1 MVTHSDE
8 IAAYA
13 DRIIGFR
20 DGRIVSDAPVAHAV
34 KLSGVPAVAMSTTVE
49 LPL

>member
-20 DGRIVSDAPVAHAV
+20 DGLIIRDTSVTKRAPAPVEATVVHAAA
-34 KLSGVPAVAMSTTVE
+34 AVS
-49 LPL
+49 P

>member
-13 DRIIGFR
+13 DRILHFR
-20 DGRIVSDAPVAHAV
+20 DGRIETDRPNGHYNHINTETGAEYA
-34 KLSGVPAVAMSTTVE
+34 SG
-49 LPL
+49 